1 MAIWII
7 ALILLG
13 GLGLALVL
21 ASVAP
26 WVRRPRGTAAA
37 AADEPLFFQLHRP
50 PERPEIGP
58 DRLKNP

>member
-1 MAIWII
+1 MAIWVI
-7 ALILLG
+7 ALVLLG

-26 WVRRPRGTAAA
+26 WVRRPRGTATAA
-37 AADEPLFFQLHRP
+37 LDEPLFFHLHCP

-58 DRLKNP
+58 ENRKNP